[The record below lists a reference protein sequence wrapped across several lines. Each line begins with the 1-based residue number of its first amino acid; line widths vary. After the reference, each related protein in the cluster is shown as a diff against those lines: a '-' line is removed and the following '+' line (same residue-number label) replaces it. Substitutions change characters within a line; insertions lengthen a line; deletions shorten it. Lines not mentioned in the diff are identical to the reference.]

1 VSNTHGKVVC
11 SNKLA
16 KGGFNRVIT
25 LTFQD
30 GFEMIAKI
38 PYHIVVP
45 RYYATASEA
54 ATLTFLRLQG
64 IPVPEVY
71 VYSANREN
79 PVGTE
84 YILLEK
90 APGVSLLSKWLNL
103 EDDLAKRLAQ
113 SFVEL
118 KTKIFQMPFSA
129 TGSIYF
135 KEDIAREQQAPLYR
149 GNHVVDTFD
158 ERTDQF
164 CIAHIA
170 DYMFW
175 YGRRVE
181 LELNRG
187 PWKSWVGGGAR
198 ISREESHRRGPC
210 VCVKEINSEQQ
221 APLYRKDHVAYKVDE
236 GTDQFCT
243 RSELELNRGP

>member
-1 VSNTHGKVVC
+1 VSNTHGKVVR

-38 PYHIVVP
+38 PYHIEVP

-90 APGVSLLSKWLNL
+90 ALGVPLLPS
-103 EDDLAKRLAQ
+103 
-113 SFVEL
+113 
-118 KTKIFQMPFSA
+118 
-129 TGSIYF
+129 G
-135 KEDIAREQQAPLYR
+135 
-149 GNHVVDTFD
+149 
-158 ERTDQF
+158 
-164 CIAHIA
+164 
-170 DYMFW
+170 
-175 YGRRVE
+175 
-181 LELNRG
+181 
-187 PWKSWVGGGAR
+187 
-198 ISREESHRRGPC
+198 
-210 VCVKEINSEQQ
+210 
-221 APLYRKDHVAYKVDE
+221 
-236 GTDQFCT
+236 
-243 RSELELNRGP
+243 